1 MAEEKGHTGTK
12 SLAVNKKAR
21 FNYEIDERLECG
33 LELRGS
39 EVKSMKSGKFSFS
52 DSYAR
57 IRDEELWLIG
67 FHISPYE
74 QANLFNHDPDRER
87 KLLAHRK
94 EIKRLKRKI
103 DEKGYSLVPTRF
115 YLKRGIVKVELG
127 LGRGKKLFD
136 KRHTIKD
143 RDMNRDAAREMRQ
156 R

>member
-1 MAEEKGHTGTK
+1 MAEEKSSSGTK
-12 SLAVNKKAR
+12 SLAVNKRAR
-21 FNYEIDERLECG
+21 FNYQIDEKIECG

-39 EVKSMKSGKFSFS
+39 EVKSMKSGRFSFS
-52 DSYAR
+52 DAYAR
-57 IRDEELWLIG
+57 IRDGELWLIG

-87 KLLAHRK
+87 KLLAHRQ

-103 DEKGYSLVPTRF
+103 DEKGYSLLPTRF

-127 LGRGKKLFD
+127 LGRGKKLYD

-143 RDMNRDAAREMRQ
+143 RDMSRDAAREMRQ